1 MESELSL
8 QRGVN
13 LGGWLSQY
21 KEFDH
26 SHFNSFIQE
35 EDVARIASWGM
46 DHIRLPVDYPVLEKS
61 LPDDRYEVTGF
72 DYLDRCLSWCQKQE
86 LDLLIDLHKAPGYA
100 FGQWEKAS
108 LFSNRKNR
116 QRFLQIWA
124 GFADHYRGI
133 KNIGFELLNEIR
145 LPDSTPWNQLIRE
158 TIAVIHEI
166 DPDRPIIIGG
176 NNYNSPDQLQY
187 LDVYE
192 DERILYT
199 CHYYFPMVVTHQ
211 RAYWVPPLE
220 HISQDVN
227 YPGPYP
233 KIDSFGEELIGKPM
247 DRELLKKF
255 LQPALDFMETTRKWV
270 YCGEFG
276 VIDQAPMDARVN
288 WTRDMVSLFTEYNI
302 GWALW
307 TYKAMDFGLVDLDG
321 ELVSKKLLNTIR
333 K

>member
-1 MESELSL
+1 MTVNLNL
-8 QRGVN
+8 KRGVN

-21 KEFDH
+21 KEYDQ
-26 SHFNSFIQE
+26 SHFETFIQE
-35 EDVARIASWGM
+35 VDITRIASWGM
-46 DHIRLPVDYPVLEKS
+46 DHIRLPVDYPVLEKA
-61 LPDDRYEVTGF
+61 LPDDQYEVTGF
-72 DYLDRCLSWCQKQE
+72 EYLDQCLKWCQKQD

-100 FGQWEKAS
+100 FGEWEKAS
-108 LFSNRKNR
+108 LFSDPKHK

-124 GFADHYRGI
+124 GLADHYRGI
-133 KNIGFELLNEIR
+133 ENIGFELLNEIR

-166 DPDRPIIIGG
+166 DPDRPIMIGG

-187 LDVYE
+187 LDVFQ
-192 DERILYT
+192 DQRILYT
-199 CHYYFPMVVTHQ
+199 FHFYYPMVVTHQ

-220 HISQDVN
+220 HISQEVN

-233 KIDSFGEELIGKPM
+233 IIDSFGDELIGKPM
-247 DRELLKKF
+247 DRDLLKLF
-255 LQPALDFMETTRKWV
+255 LKPALDFMENTGKQL

-276 VIDQAPMDARVN
+276 VIDRAPLEARIN
-288 WTRDMVSLFTEYNI
+288 WTRDMVSLFSEFDI

-307 TYKAMDFGLVDLDG
+307 SYKAMDFGLVDLDG
-321 ELVSKKLLNTIR
+321 KLVSEKHLNTIR